1 MKPCPIALAGLLA
14 GFTALA
20 GCASGEPR
28 PARPFRTLDLQLSDR
43 SYSGDLAPVE
53 DQTAYALEYV
63 SESPGSAM
71 GWGLGLSWSQDEGR
85 EEQPAG
91 DVDVEARVAEL
102 WLGIYKSFDTSSA
115 VWPYLG
121 LGLSAV
127 RAEVETSDASGKQS
141 YDDVSPGWYLRA
153 GVRFDLSDIVHLA
166 VDLRR
171 LYGTSLDLD
180 PGRDEA
186 DFRQLSLVLGFS
198 F

>member
-1 MKPCPIALAGLLA
+1 MKPCVLTLVAALLA
-14 GFTALA
+14 LPS
-20 GCASGEPR
+20 GCAAQERR
-28 PARPFRTLDLQLSDR
+28 PARPWRNLDLQVSDR
-43 SYSGDLAPVE
+43 SYSSDLEPVE
-53 DQTAYALEYV
+53 DQTAFALEFV
-63 SESPGSAM
+63 SESPGGAM

-91 DVDVEARVAEL
+91 DVDVEARIAEL
-102 WLGIYKSFDTSSA
+102 WLGIYKSFDTSSP

-127 RAEVETSDASGKQS
+127 RAEVETSDAAGKES

-153 GVRFDLSDIVHLA
+153 GVRFDLSDIVHFA

-171 LYGTSLDLD
+171 VWGTSLDLG